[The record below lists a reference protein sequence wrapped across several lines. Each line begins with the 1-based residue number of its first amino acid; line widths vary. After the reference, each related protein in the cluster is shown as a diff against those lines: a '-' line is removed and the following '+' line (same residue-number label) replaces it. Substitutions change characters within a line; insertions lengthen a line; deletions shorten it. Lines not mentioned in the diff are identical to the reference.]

1 MSSKVS
7 SWLGDRTGIRGILP
21 GAGLCIIVTALAMA
35 AELIE
40 TSLFGKAWLEALVLA
55 ILIGALIRTFAQ
67 PAPRFDRGITFGA
80 KTLLEVAVVLL
91 GASVSAAAIAD
102 AGFGL
107 MAGIAGVVMVS
118 IMLSFGI
125 GRAFGLPHNMALLVA
140 CGNSICGNSAI
151 AATAPVIGANGK
163 DVAAS
168 IAFTAV
174 LGVVAV
180 IGLPLLV
187 PALGLTAGQYGVF
200 AGLTVYAVPQ
210 VLAATAPVAALSV
223 QIGTL
228 VKLARVLMLGPVI
241 VVLALLSDIRRKA
254 DASAAGAP
262 AQARPRLSQI
272 VPWFIIGFLVMM
284 ALRSFGLLP
293 QASLQPIASA
303 ANTLT
308 IISMAALGLTVD
320 IRAVAKA
327 GPRVTSTVILSL
339 LALGVVS
346 YALIV
351 LLKVA

>member
-1 MSSKVS
+1 MSLGIINKV
-7 SWLGDRTGIRGILP
+7 RNIVP
-21 GAGLCIIVTALAMA
+21 GASLCIVVTALAMA
-35 AELIE
+35 AQLIE
-40 TSLFGKAWLEALVLA
+40 TTLLGKAWLEALVLA
-55 ILIGALIRTFAQ
+55 ILIGALIRTFAS
-67 PAPRFDRGITFGA
+67 PAARFDRGITFGA

-102 AGFGL
+102 AGPALIF
-107 MAGIAGVVMVS
+107 GIAGVVVVS
-118 IMLSFGI
+118 ITMSFGI
-125 GRAFGLPHNMALLVA
+125 GRALGLPYNMALLVA

-180 IGLPLLV
+180 IGLPMLV
-187 PALGLTAGQYGVF
+187 PALGLSAGQYGVL

-210 VLAATAPVAALSV
+210 VLAATTPVAALSV

-241 VVLALLSDIRRKA
+241 LVLALIGERQRKA
-254 DASAAGAP
+254 AAAKAPAGATVH
-262 AQARPRLSQI
+262 ARPRLGQI

-284 ALRSFGLLP
+284 ALRSFGVLP
-293 QASLQPIASA
+293 EASLQPIGSA

-320 IRAVAKA
+320 IGAVAKA
-327 GPRVTSTVILSL
+327 GPRVTTTVILSL
-339 LALGVVS
+339 LALGIIS
-346 YALIV
+346 YALII
-351 LLKVA
+351 LIKVA

>member
-1 MSSKVS
+1 MNSKFLS
-7 SWLGDRTGIRGILP
+7 RFDEMMGLRRILP

-40 TSLFGKAWLEALVLA
+40 IALFGKAWLEALVLA

-67 PAPRFDRGITFGA
+67 PAARFDRGITFGA

-125 GRAFGLPHNMALLVA
+125 GRAFGLPYNMALLVA

-187 PALGLTAGQYGVF
+187 PALGLTPGQYGVL

-228 VKLARVLMLGPVI
+228 VKLASVLMLGPVI
-241 VVLALLSDIRRKA
+241 VVLALISESQRKA
-254 DASAAGAP
+254 AAADRGETALV
-262 AQARPRLSQI
+262 RPRLSQI
-272 VPWFIIGFLVMM
+272 VPWFIIGFLAMM
-284 ALRSFGLLP
+284 ALRSFNLLP
-293 QASLQPIASA
+293 QASLQPISSA

-339 LALGVVS
+339 LALGVIS

-351 LLKVA
+351 VLKVA

>member
-1 MSSKVS
+1 MSF
-7 SWLGDRTGIRGILP
+7 GIINKIRDIVP
-21 GAGLCIIVTALAMA
+21 GASLCVVVTALAMA
-35 AELIE
+35 AQLIE
-40 TSLFGKAWLEALVLA
+40 TTLLGKAWLEALVLA
-55 ILIGALIRTFAQ
+55 ILIGALIRTFAS
-67 PAPRFDRGITFGA
+67 PAARFDRGITFGA

-102 AGFGL
+102 AGPALIF
-107 MAGIAGVVMVS
+107 GIAGVVVVS
-118 IMLSFGI
+118 ITMSFGI
-125 GRAFGLPHNMALLVA
+125 GRALGLPYNMALLVA

-180 IGLPLLV
+180 IGLPMLV
-187 PALGLTAGQYGVF
+187 PALGLSAGQYGVL

-241 VVLALLSDIRRKA
+241 LVLALIGERQRKA
-254 DASAAGAP
+254 AAAKAPAGATLH
-262 AQARPRLSQI
+262 ARPRLGQI

-284 ALRSFGLLP
+284 ALRSFGVLP
-293 QASLQPIASA
+293 EASLQPIGSA

-320 IRAVAKA
+320 IGAVAKA
-327 GPRVTSTVILSL
+327 GPRVTTTVILSL
-339 LALGVVS
+339 LALGVIS
-346 YALIV
+346 YALII

>member
-1 MSSKVS
+1 MSFGIINKVR
-7 SWLGDRTGIRGILP
+7 DIVP
-21 GAGLCIIVTALAMA
+21 GASLCIVVTALAMA
-35 AELIE
+35 AQLIE
-40 TSLFGKAWLEALVLA
+40 TTLLGKAWLEALVLA
-55 ILIGALIRTFAQ
+55 ILIGALIRTFAS
-67 PAPRFDRGITFGA
+67 PAARFDRGITFGA

-102 AGFGL
+102 AGPALIF
-107 MAGIAGVVMVS
+107 GIAGVVVVS
-118 IMLSFGI
+118 ITMSFGI
-125 GRAFGLPHNMALLVA
+125 GRALGLPYNMALLVA

-180 IGLPLLV
+180 IGLPMLV
-187 PALGLTAGQYGVF
+187 PALGLSAGQYGVL

-241 VVLALLSDIRRKA
+241 LVLALIGERQRKA
-254 DASAAGAP
+254 AAAKAPAGATVH
-262 AQARPRLSQI
+262 ARPRLGQI

-284 ALRSFGLLP
+284 ALRSFGVLP
-293 QASLQPIASA
+293 EASLQPIGSA

-320 IRAVAKA
+320 IGAVAKA
-327 GPRVTSTVILSL
+327 GPRVTTTVILSL
-339 LALGVVS
+339 LALGVIS
-346 YALIV
+346 YALII

>member
-1 MSSKVS
+1 MSLGIINKV
-7 SWLGDRTGIRGILP
+7 RNIVP
-21 GAGLCIIVTALAMA
+21 GASLCIVVTALAMA
-35 AELIE
+35 AQLIE
-40 TSLFGKAWLEALVLA
+40 TTLLGKAWLEALVLA
-55 ILIGALIRTFAQ
+55 ILIGALIRTFAS
-67 PAPRFDRGITFGA
+67 PAARFDRGITFGA

-102 AGFGL
+102 AGPALIF
-107 MAGIAGVVMVS
+107 GIAGVVVVS
-118 IMLSFGI
+118 ITMSFGI
-125 GRAFGLPHNMALLVA
+125 GRALGLPYNMALLVA

-180 IGLPLLV
+180 IGLPMLV
-187 PALGLTAGQYGVF
+187 PALGLSAGQYGVL

-241 VVLALLSDIRRKA
+241 LVLALIGERQRKA
-254 DASAAGAP
+254 AAAKAPAGATVH
-262 AQARPRLSQI
+262 ARPRLGQI

-284 ALRSFGLLP
+284 ALRSFGVLP
-293 QASLQPIASA
+293 EASLQPIGSA

-320 IRAVAKA
+320 IGAVAKA
-327 GPRVTSTVILSL
+327 GPRVTTTVILSL
-339 LALGVVS
+339 LALGVIS
-346 YALIV
+346 YALII

>member
-1 MSSKVS
+1 MN
-7 SWLGDRTGIRGILP
+7 TGFPNKLREIIP
-21 GAGLCIIVTALAMA
+21 GASLCIIVTALAMA
-35 AELIE
+35 AQLIE
-40 TSLFGKAWLEALVLA
+40 TTLIGKAWLEALVLA
-55 ILIGALIRTFAQ
+55 ILIGALIRTFAK
-67 PAPRFDRGITFGA
+67 PEARFDSGIKFGS

-91 GASVSAAAIAD
+91 GASVSATAIAD
-102 AGFGL
+102 AGPAL
-107 MAGIAGVVMVS
+107 IAGIAAVVVLS
-118 IMLSFGI
+118 ILFSFGI
-125 GRAFGLPHNMALLVA
+125 GRAFGLPYRMALLVA

-180 IGLPLLV
+180 ICLPLLV
-187 PALGLTAGQYGVF
+187 PALGLSAGQYGVL

-228 VKLARVLMLGPVI
+228 VKLTRVLMLGPVI
-241 VVLALLSDIRRKA
+241 VVLALIGEAQRK
-254 DASAAGAP
+254 SAIARAP
-262 AQARPRLSQI
+262 AEAQAQTVRPSLGQI
-272 VPWFIIGFLVMM
+272 VPWFILGFLAMM
-284 ALRSFGLLP
+284 ALRSFNLLP
-293 QASLQPIASA
+293 AASLPSIASA

-320 IRAVAKA
+320 IGAVAKA

-339 LALGVVS
+339 LALGVIS
-346 YALIV
+346 YALIIV
-351 LLKVA
+351 LKVA

>member
-1 MSSKVS
+1 MSIGIINKVR
-7 SWLGDRTGIRGILP
+7 DIVP
-21 GAGLCIIVTALAMA
+21 GASLCIVVTALAMA
-35 AELIE
+35 AQLIE
-40 TSLFGKAWLEALVLA
+40 TTLLGKAWLEALVLA
-55 ILIGALIRTFAQ
+55 ILIGALIRTFAS
-67 PAPRFDRGITFGA
+67 PAARFDRGITFGA

-102 AGFGL
+102 AGPALIF
-107 MAGIAGVVMVS
+107 GIAGVVVLS
-118 IMLSFGI
+118 ITMSFGI
-125 GRAFGLPHNMALLVA
+125 GRALGLPYNMALLVA

-151 AATAPVIGANGK
+151 AATAPVIGANCK

-180 IGLPLLV
+180 IGLPMLV
-187 PALGLTAGQYGVF
+187 PALGLSAGQYGVL

-241 VVLALLSDIRRKA
+241 LVLALIGERQRKA
-254 DASAAGAP
+254 AAAKAP
-262 AQARPRLSQI
+262 AGTTVHARPGLGQI

-284 ALRSFGLLP
+284 ALRSFGVLP
-293 QASLQPIASA
+293 EASLRPIGSA

-320 IRAVAKA
+320 IGAVAKA
-327 GPRVTSTVILSL
+327 GPRVTTTVILSL
-339 LALGVVS
+339 LALGIIS
-346 YALIV
+346 YALII
-351 LLKVA
+351 LIKVA

>member
-1 MSSKVS
+1 MN
-7 SWLGDRTGIRGILP
+7 TGIVNKAREIIP
-21 GAGLCIIVTALAMA
+21 GAGLCIVVTALAMA
-35 AELIE
+35 AQLFE
-40 TSLFGKAWLEALVLA
+40 TTVFGKAWLEALVLA
-55 ILIGALIRTFAQ
+55 ILIGALIRTFAR
-67 PAPRFDRGITFGA
+67 PEMHFDRGIAFGA

-102 AGFGL
+102 AGPAL
-107 MAGIAGVVMVS
+107 IVGIAGVVMVS
-118 IMLSFGI
+118 ILLSFGI
-125 GRAFGLPHNMALLVA
+125 GRALGLPYNMALLVA

-187 PALGLTAGQYGVF
+187 PALGFSAGQYGVF

-228 VKLARVLMLGPVI
+228 VKLTRVLMLGPVI
-241 VVLALLSDIRRKA
+241 LVLALIGESQRAASDG
-254 DASAAGAP
+254 AAAR
-262 AQARPRLSQI
+262 ARPGLGQI

-284 ALRSFGLLP
+284 ALRSFDLLP

-303 ANTLT
+303 SNTLT
-308 IISMAALGLTVD
+308 IVSMAALGLTVD

-339 LALGVVS
+339 LALGVIS
-346 YALIV
+346 YALIM

>member
-1 MSSKVS
+1 
-7 SWLGDRTGIRGILP
+7 
-21 GAGLCIIVTALAMA
+21 
-35 AELIE
+35 
-40 TSLFGKAWLEALVLA
+40 
-55 ILIGALIRTFAQ
+55 
-67 PAPRFDRGITFGA
+67 
-80 KTLLEVAVVLL
+80 VLL

-102 AGFGL
+102 AGPAL
-107 MAGIAGVVMVS
+107 IAGIAGVVTVS
-118 IMLSFGI
+118 ILMSFGI
-125 GRAFGLPHNMALLVA
+125 GRALGLPYNMALLVA

-180 IGLPLLV
+180 ICLPMLV
-187 PALGLTAGQYGVF
+187 PALGFSAGQYGVF

-228 VKLARVLMLGPVI
+228 VKLTRVLMLGPVI
-241 VVLALLSDIRRKA
+241 LVLALIGERQRA
-254 DASAAGAP
+254 ASTDSGVAR
-262 AQARPRLSQI
+262 ARPRLGQI

-284 ALRSFGLLP
+284 AVRSFDLLP
-293 QASLQPIASA
+293 QACLQPIASA

-327 GPRVTSTVILSL
+327 GPRVTSTLILSL
-339 LALGVVS
+339 FALGVIS
-346 YALIV
+346 YSLIM

>member
-1 MSSKVS
+1 MSSKFGS
-7 SWLGDRTGIRGILP
+7 RLGDITGLRGILP
-21 GAGLCIIVTALAMA
+21 GAGLCIVVTALAMG
-35 AELIE
+35 AELVE
-40 TSLFGKAWLEALVLA
+40 ASLFGKAWLEALVLA

-67 PAPRFDRGITFGA
+67 PEARFDRGITFGA

-102 AGFGL
+102 AGLGL

-125 GRAFGLPHNMALLVA
+125 GRALGLPHNMALLVA

-187 PALGLTAGQYGVF
+187 PALDLTPGQYGVF

-241 VVLALLSDIRRKA
+241 VVLALISESQRKA
-254 DASAAGAP
+254 APVEAGMASR
-262 AQARPRLSQI
+262 ARPRLGQI
-272 VPWFIIGFLVMM
+272 VPWFIIGFLAMM

-293 QASLQPIASA
+293 QASLQPIGSA

-339 LALGVVS
+339 LALGVIS